1 MRQLKILIFTLLL
14 FIVSG
19 QIVQL
24 SAQSI
29 HIPESIV
36 VSMVDDQLVSQYTI
50 QPKNTLYSI
59 CKFYH
64 CELKDIIKANPGI
77 DLAVIEPGVTL
88 TIPFSPEMVRYSG
101 KSSGSPGSVAVYY
114 KTSKKDNLFRISR
127 IYFDQTIQNMMRLNK
142 LSDHN
147 LQPEQLLLVGWT
159 AGPDDAMP
167 EVHVIAPEK
176 PEANPNT
183 TTVPGNEDRAVFV
196 KKLDN
201 SKTFKSLRDTTVVKM
216 KTQKVVQQNGL
227 AIWNKES
234 NASGIFALHN
244 EARPGTTLEVINPL
258 LNRKSHIKV
267 IGKIPGN
274 TYADNVKV
282 ILSPE
287 AARSLGALDSRFYVR
302 MNYITE

>member
-1 MRQLKILIFTLLL
+1 MPL
-14 FIVSG
+14 FI
-19 QIVQL
+19 
-24 SAQSI
+24 
-29 HIPESIV
+29 
-36 VSMVDDQLVSQYTI
+36 
-50 QPKNTLYSI
+50 
-59 CKFYH
+59 
-64 CELKDIIKANPGI
+64 IKMEA
-77 DLAVIEPGVTL
+77 
-88 TIPFSPEMVRYSG
+88 
-101 KSSGSPGSVAVYY
+101 GS
-114 KTSKKDNLFRISR
+114 
-127 IYFDQTIQNMMRLNK
+127 
-142 LSDHN
+142 
-147 LQPEQLLLVGWT
+147 
-159 AGPDDAMP
+159 DDAMP
-167 EVHVIAPEK
+167 EVHAIAPEK

-183 TTVPGNEDRAVFV
+183 TPAPGNEDRAVFV